1 MARSSN
7 LQAIIDACH
16 NSTIPNAGVIR
27 VISNREKAYGLE
39 RAKRASRL
47 SQTDILH
54 KCMLTAGLRYSN
66 CVPQSPE
73 IQEAASSYPGR
84 YRCCT

>member
-1 MARSSN
+1 MARSTN

-47 SQTDILH
+47 SQKYHHAQMYADRRPKIFQ
-54 KCMLTAGLRYSN
+54 LRTSI
-66 CVPQSPE
+66 S
-73 IQEAASSYPGR
+73 
-84 YRCCT
+84 